1 MTLRYT
7 QGHADGCSGWEDEA
21 KITVKDN
28 KVTEYLYR
36 GGDLT
41 EGPISKKPWTTKE
54 AKDAKTIDELYD
66 VAVKEVSKDPDPD
79 TKVYVYFHGPGPLL
93 GILSTVSVNDLRY
106 EDDAN
111 DVVSIITVSAS

>member
-1 MTLRYT
+1 MYVHASLSILSTRACMDGWDTTRMGGTPDTCHVYKFTSNNTNVTL
-7 QGHADGCSGWEDEA
+7 GFLLLIP
-21 KITVKDN
+21 K
-28 KVTEYLYR
+28 
-36 GGDLT
+36 
-41 EGPISKKPWTTKE
+41 
-54 AKDAKTIDELYD
+54 